1 MCKEAEMA
9 YQDNV
14 NAICAEFGITNPV
27 QEDDVKISALRF
39 GGGHFQDEFLRVE
52 GTKMNRA
59 GRLFIQWLGY
69 HNSLVGVNK
78 NRLYFSQYT
87 QIIAQFFF
95 GDMWLEETS
104 QSHRPLIHGVKNSA
118 MVEIE
123 WK

>member
-1 MCKEAEMA
+1 MA

-14 NAICAEFGITNPV
+14 SALCAEFDISNPI
-27 QEDDVKISALRF
+27 QEDDIKISALKF
-39 GGGHFQDEFLRVE
+39 GGGHFQNNFLHVE
-52 GTKMNRA
+52 GTQMNRA
-59 GRLFIQWLGY
+59 GRMFIQWLAY

-78 NRLYFSQYT
+78 NRLYLSQYMQT
-87 QIIAQFFF
+87 VAQFFF

-118 MVEIE
+118 VVEIE